1 MTFEYNNQKYKLIIF
16 CLSGS
21 RFYGTHYDGRGSVD
35 EDGNSREHP
44 FKPDYKS
51 DSDYR
56 GIMISHPDTKLGL
69 TNHVDQIEVKKGKD
83 GKVPEDQQ
91 KLIKELN
98 EKLGMDMPLDEDIV
112 LYEIKKF
119 VSLALENNPNILDVL
134 FADNDSIIYKNKKGK
149 KLLKNRDIFI
159 SKKTK
164 FTFSGYAISQL
175 QRIKGHNKWITQYP
189 KTDIVIKE
197 LKDAFEKKE
206 IDYNFITDHFGG
218 NVSAFVTGIKQQD
231 ANELGKVE
239 AISWEKFVE
248 LHSLDRRIWETR
260 KPPGVTDEEHAEAE
274 HTSMFLDEWERYRK
288 PQLIDYVTAKDL
300 KAKKYPLDT
309 TEPHELAFTPIS
321 TKSTTLKEFLTTEAS
336 FRTISKTQYNIFTPA
351 EKDFKGGIFA
361 RNGDLKAN
369 DPEKVGE
376 FVCQISIDEN
386 NYKKD
391 LDAIKKLWEWRV
403 NRNEKR
409 SVLEEHFGYDTK
421 HGSHTVR
428 LLLGGANILRTG
440 EYHPRLEGDNLKMV
454 KAVLNGEYTYKELVD
469 MAEEME
475 KELEPLYKACTLQNK
490 PNHKKANELLLE
502 LSRKF

>member
-1 MTFEYNNQKYKLIIF
+1 MKFTFNNQTYKLLLF
-16 CLSGS
+16 TLAGS
-21 RFYGTHYDGRGSVD
+21 RFYGTHYDP
-35 EDGNSREHP
+35 EDPDRIHP
-44 FKPDYKS
+44 FIENYCS

-56 GIMISHPDTKLGL
+56 GVFLADPDTKLGMQG
-69 TNHVDQIEVKKGKD
+69 TIEQIEVKKNKQGV
-83 GKVPEDQQ
+83 VPEDQQ
-91 KLIKELN
+91 ELIKELN
-98 EKLGMDMPLDEDIV
+98 KKLGMNMPLDEDIA
-112 LYEIKKF
+112 LYEVKKF
-119 VSLALENNPNILDVL
+119 ISLALENNPNIMDLL
-134 FADNDSIIYKNKKGK
+134 FADNDSVIYKNKKGK
-149 KLLKNRDIFI
+149 KLLKNSDLFI

-189 KTDIVIKE
+189 KTDVVVKE

-239 AISWEKFVE
+239 AISWEEFVE
-248 LHSLDRRIWETR
+248 RHSLDRNIWETR
-260 KPPGVTDEEHAEAE
+260 KPPGITAEEHAEAE
-274 HTSMFLDEWERYRK
+274 HTQMFNDEWEKYRK
-288 PQLIDYVTAKDL
+288 PQLIDYCNAKDL
-300 KAKKYPLDT
+300 RGKKFPLAT
-309 TEPHELAFTPIS
+309 SEPYEISPNTIS
-321 TKSTTLKEFLTTEAS
+321 TKSVTLKEFLTTEAS
-336 FRTISKTQYNIFTPA
+336 FRSISKTQYNIFTPA
-351 EKDFKGGIFA
+351 DDNFKGGIFA

-369 DPEKVGE
+369 DPEEVGE
-376 FVCQISIDEN
+376 FVCQLSINEN
-386 NYKKD
+386 EYKKD
-391 LDAIKKLWEWRV
+391 LDNIKKLWEWRTK
-403 NRNEKR
+403 RNEKR

-440 EYHPRLEGDNLKMV
+440 EYHPRLKGDNLKMV
-454 KAVLNGEYTYKELVD
+454 KDVLNGKYTYEELVT
-469 MAEEME
+469 MAEKME